1 MTASGGTLDLLGTV
15 NSGLVLAIATGSP
28 STLKIDGTA
37 TSAAAITLNNA
48 NQTLEI
54 GASASLTINAAQTAT
69 NGTIKIDGGTLTD
82 ASGITLTS
90 PAALTGLGTIAANT
104 ALSGTGTV
112 TASGGTLD
120 LLGTVNSGLVLAI
133 GTTAG
138 SLLKIDGTAV
148 SASAITLNN
157 ANQKLEIGA
166 AGSLTINA
174 AETITN
180 ATVQLDGGTLN
191 AAGGLTNT
199 SGTIIGSGTLTGAL
213 SGAGTIEAS
222 GGTLDIT
229 GNITASG
236 VTGLKIN
243 NDSPTT
249 TLRLDGTVASGN
261 TITFLGSTGVLA
273 LTNFSNADTS
283 NAALLGFSGT
293 VAGLSVSSTTSAPSG
308 NYIDLTH
315 LDDSNIASAVLN
327 TTTDVLTVTNVSG
340 TSFTLQLTGS
350 YAAGTQVGWTGDGGS
365 GSELFLAPALASNT
379 FTVANTNGASYR
391 SDSWSHAASWSGGA
405 PGTDAGPEHHLG
417 VHRDR
422 EREQPQ

>member
-1 MTASGGTLDLLGTV
+1 M
-15 NSGLVLAIATGSP
+15 
-28 STLKIDGTA
+28 
-37 TSAAAITLNNA
+37 
-48 NQTLEI
+48 
-54 GASASLTINAAQTAT
+54 
-69 NGTIKIDGGTLTD
+69 
-82 ASGITLTS
+82 
-90 PAALTGLGTIAANT
+90 
-104 ALSGTGTV
+104 SGTGTV

-213 SGAGTIEAS
+213 SGAGTVEAS

-243 NDSPTT
+243 NDSATT
-249 TLRLDGTVASGN
+249 TLSLDGTVASGN

-293 VAGLSVSSTTSAPSG
+293 VAGLTISSTTPRRA
-308 NYIDLTH
+308 
-315 LDDSNIASAVLN
+315 A
-327 TTTDVLTVTNVSG
+327 TTSISPIWTIP
-340 TSFTLQLTGS
+340 TS
-350 YAAGTQVGWTGDGGS
+350 
-365 GSELFLAPALASNT
+365 P
-379 FTVANTNGASYR
+379 R
-391 SDSWSHAASWSGGA
+391 
-405 PGTDAGPEHHLG
+405 
-417 VHRDR
+417 RC
-422 EREQPQ
+422 

>member
-1 MTASGGTLDLLGTV
+1 M
-15 NSGLVLAIATGSP
+15 
-28 STLKIDGTA
+28 
-37 TSAAAITLNNA
+37 
-48 NQTLEI
+48 
-54 GASASLTINAAQTAT
+54 
-69 NGTIKIDGGTLTD
+69 
-82 ASGITLTS
+82 
-90 PAALTGLGTIAANT
+90 AANT

-112 TASGGTLD
+112 TASAGTLD

-148 SASAITLNN
+148 SASAIPLNN
-157 ANQKLEIGA
+157 ANQKLEVGA

-191 AAGGLTNT
+191 AAGGLANT

-213 SGAGTIEAS
+213 SGAGTVEAS

-243 NDSPTT
+243 NDSATT

-261 TITFLGSTGVLA
+261 TISFLSSTGVLD

-283 NAALLGFSGT
+283 NAALLGFNAT
-293 VAGLSVSSTTSAPSG
+293 VAGLTISTTSSAPSG
-308 NYIDLTH
+308 NFIDLAH
-315 LDDSNIASAVLN
+315 LGAANIASATLN
-327 TTTDVLTVTNVSG
+327 TTTDVLTVTNVGG

-350 YAAGTQVGWTGDGGS
+350 YAAGTQVGWTSDGGS
-365 GSELFLAPALASNT
+365 GSEIFLAPALASNT
-379 FTVANTNGASYR
+379 FTVVNSNGLRRDNRFLAELR
-391 SDSWSHAASWSGGA
+391 LLERRHALD
-405 PGTDAGPEHHLG
+405 DAGREHHPRLY
-417 VHRDR
+417 RDR
-422 EREQPQ
+422 QRKHSPTRVPSSCPRRWTRRRAAAPPPGPSRTPAPPSSRAR